1 MTLCELLMSMRQFRF
16 RWTCC
21 CCSQIHPSMHNREG
35 KIRMGK
41 HFPPHWVSHSYTD
54 KYIQMQTSALTH
66 TQMHAQTHTNMRAM
80 QDLKPDWHWLCS
92 LWLITLDTAQIKAMG
107 CQSLCQPTDR
117 GQCPHCPLAHS
128 SKMVHFGPLFFK
140 ALEA

>member
-1 MTLCELLMSMRQFRF
+1 MYLCI
-16 RWTCC
+16 CC
-21 CCSQIHPSMHNREG
+21 CCSQYGMEGFWLINTSQYAQQRRRDQDGETLPS
-35 KIRMGK
+35 
-41 HFPPHWVSHSYTD
+41 PTSHWASHSYTD